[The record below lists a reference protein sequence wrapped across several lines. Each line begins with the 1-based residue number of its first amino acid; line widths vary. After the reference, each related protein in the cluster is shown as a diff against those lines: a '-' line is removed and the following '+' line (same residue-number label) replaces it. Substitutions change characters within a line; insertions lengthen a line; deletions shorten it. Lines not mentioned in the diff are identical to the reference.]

1 MKCES
6 VDCCRSGSWS
16 DVLTLIAIG
25 LVVVAIIVTI
35 AKGGCD
41 CEGHAEQCEAAH
53 EDLYMIVG
61 ELEDSH
67 NRDIQELKIS
77 CEAGRCNCNCDCD
90 CDCDCEAGR
99 CDCEDG
105 RCDCDCDC
113 DDAPEPAPEPVVEL
127 ESAVEYKSSCPGG
140 VCPQTRP
147 SRRGL
152 FGWRR

>member
-6 VDCCRSGSWS
+6 VGCCRSGSWS

-41 CEGHAEQCEAAH
+41 CEGCGEQCEAAH
-53 EDLYMIVG
+53 EELYMIVG
-61 ELEDSH
+61 ELEDTH
-67 NRDIQELKIS
+67 NRDIQELRIS
-77 CEAGRCNCNCDCD
+77 
-90 CDCDCEAGR
+90 
-99 CDCEDG
+99 CEDG

-113 DDAPEPAPEPVVEL
+113 DDAPEPAKEPAPGPAVEL
-127 ESAVEYKSSCPGG
+127 EPAVEYKSSCPGG

>member
-6 VDCCRSGSWS
+6 VGCCRSGSWS

-41 CEGHAEQCEAAH
+41 CEGCGEECEAAH
-53 EDLYMIVG
+53 EEFYMIVG

-67 NRDIQELKIS
+67 NRDMQELRSS
-77 CEAGRCNCNCDCD
+77 CEAGRCNCDCD
-90 CDCDCEAGR
+90 E
-99 CDCEDG
+99 
-105 RCDCDCDC
+105 
-113 DDAPEPAPEPVVEL
+113 APEPVVESEPVVEL
-127 ESAVEYKSSCPGG
+127 EPAVEYKSSCPGG

-152 FGWRR
+152 LGWRR